1 MFPLIL
7 VLFVVVPIVE
17 LYVIVQVAGGIG
29 VLQTLGLLVVVS
41 IVGAWLV
48 KAEGLGLIRRV
59 QLKLASGE
67 MPGKELVDG
76 ALILFAGAL
85 MLTPGFVTD
94 TFGLVLLL
102 PPTRAVV
109 RMFLMKRFAGIAD
122 TKAQSMGFGSGFG
135 SASASGPSG
144 PGRRIRVFGFG
155 SPVFDVDGSERSAS
169 DQPERPT
176 DRSSDRE
183 VVDLT
188 RDHDESPEQPPELDR

>member
-1 MFPLIL
+1 

-102 PPTRAVV
+102 PPTRAVARAAV
-109 RMFLMKRFAGIAD
+109 LRRYAGKLEAYGVHDGAKVTDTFFAY
-122 TKAQSMGFGSGFG
+122 
-135 SASASGPSG
+135 
-144 PGRRIRVFGFG
+144 R
-155 SPVFDVDGSERSAS
+155 
-169 DQPERPT
+169 
-176 DRSSDRE
+176 DRSGDVIDMDDMGGMDDMGDYVDRSG
-183 VVDLT
+183 
-188 RDHDESPEQPPELDR
+188 RSPSADPRFELGP